1 MSLMDILND
10 SERKRYGHSYMMITS
25 ASMDKTL
32 RDISILLMEG
42 CYIEIPQDSPIKI
55 SFGNS
60 RC

>member
-25 ASMDKTL
+25 MDKTL
-32 RDISILLMEG
+32 RDISILLTADG
-42 CYIEIPQDSPIKI
+42 GVLGVTSGFPKKI